1 MHSDSL
7 LRGKDMGEK
16 VVLRMKDGTMKKC
29 STHTHFSAAYRHIKV
44 VTVSGE
50 VETVDMADVKA
61 IFFVKAFEGDPGY
74 KAGRDFT
81 EGSPRAGKVVR
92 VTFGDG
98 ETIRGRVLNMAE
110 QRRGFFLFPADPRD
124 NNEKVYVVRA
134 PDARIEVES

>member
-1 MHSDSL
+1 
-7 LRGKDMGEK
+7 MGQK

-29 STHTHFSAAYRHIKV
+29 TTYTHFSAAYRHIKV
-44 VTVSGE
+44 VTVTGE

-61 IFFVKAFEGDPGY
+61 IFFVKAFDGDPGY
-74 KAGRDFT
+74 KADHDFT

-110 QRRGFFLFPADPRD
+110 ERRGFFLFPADPRD